1 MSPNSFR
8 SASAFKFIRSAA
20 VCMSSLF
27 VMTMGAAAYGQDY
40 PNRTI
45 RMIAPSAGSNSDLSA
60 RLIAQGLSGSLGQ
73 QVIVDN
79 RSGSVTIPGELA
91 AKATADGY
99 TLIFIASSLWLLPFM
114 QDNVPF
120 DPVRDFAPITAA
132 GSAPGILVVHP
143 SLGVKSVRELIA
155 LAKAKPGSLNY
166 ANPTTGST
174 MHIAAEVL
182 KTMASVNIVSV
193 PYKGAAPALNALLGN
208 EVPMLFALAG
218 PVAPHLKSGRLLA
231 LAVSSAQPSALAP
244 GIPTIAASGLPGF
257 EVVLSQGMFA
267 PAKTP
272 AAIIQRL
279 NQETA
284 RVMSR
289 PDVKEKFLNAGT
301 ELFSSTPEE
310 FAATIKSEMGLLGK
324 AIKDAGIRAE

>member
-1 MSPNSFR
+1 
-8 SASAFKFIRSAA
+8 
-20 VCMSSLF
+20 
-27 VMTMGAAAYGQDY
+27 
-40 PNRTI
+40 
-45 RMIAPSAGSNSDLSA
+45 
-60 RLIAQGLSGSLGQ
+60 
-73 QVIVDN
+73 
-79 RSGSVTIPGELA
+79 
-91 AKATADGY
+91 
-99 TLIFIASSLWLLPFM
+99 
-114 QDNVPF
+114 
-120 DPVRDFAPITAA
+120 
-132 GSAPGILVVHP
+132 
-143 SLGVKSVRELIA
+143 
-155 LAKAKPGSLNY
+155 
-166 ANPTTGST
+166 
-174 MHIAAEVL
+174 
-182 KTMASVNIVSV
+182 
-193 PYKGAAPALNALLGN
+193 
-208 EVPMLFALAG
+208 MLFALAG